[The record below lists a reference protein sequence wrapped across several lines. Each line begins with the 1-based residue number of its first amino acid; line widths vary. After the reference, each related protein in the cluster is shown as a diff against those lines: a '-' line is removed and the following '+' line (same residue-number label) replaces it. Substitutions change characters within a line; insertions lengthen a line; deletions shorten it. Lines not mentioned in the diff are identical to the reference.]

1 MEEDILPQ
9 VEKLKR
15 DRSNFLEYQ
24 KIGRELE
31 ALQRKLIA
39 FDFMSS
45 LVSIDCIY
53 WQEKIQSFLK
63 KLNFK

>member
-45 LVSIDCIY
+45 LVSI
-53 WQEKIQSFLK
+53 EFARKIGI
-63 KLNFK
+63 